1 MNMRLADADISA
13 PLTNEGTNEMQTN
26 ISRCDV
32 VEIPVAEGL
41 NEARQVPRDILPW
54 ADPYIT
60 ALLTKRR
67 LQAALDDSLLFV
79 RRQADIGLA
88 PRDEEP
94 RHVRRFTFPGS

>member
-1 MNMRLADADISA
+1 M
-13 PLTNEGTNEMQTN
+13 PTK

-32 VEIPVAEGL
+32 VEMPTVDPLAAGAGEG
-41 NEARQVPRDILPW
+41 PRDLLPW
-54 ADPYIT
+54 ADPYIA

-79 RRQADIGLA
+79 RRQADLDTSA
-88 PRDEEP
+88 QESEP